1 MRSVCPQGGPPF
13 VGDVA
18 IKDGKILAVGPSL
31 DIDAAEEVDA
41 TGRHVMPGWTDV
53 HSHFVRLNRL
63 LCAAGGRARALTQG
77 SSRERRTPR

>member
-1 MRSVCPQGGPPF
+1 MRSAVPQGGLPF

-18 IKDGKILAVGPSL
+18 IKDGKILAVGPGL

-53 HSHFVRLNRL
+53 HSHFVRLNL
-63 LCAAGGRARALTQG
+63 LCAPGIAL
-77 SSRERRTPR
+77 

>member
-1 MRSVCPQGGPPF
+1 MRSVRSAQGGTPF

-31 DIDAAEEVDA
+31 DMSCTEEVDA

-53 HSHFVRLNRL
+53 HSHFVRQPPP
-63 LCAAGGRARALTQG
+63 LCAGMGAL
-77 SSRERRTPR
+77 

>member
-1 MRSVCPQGGPPF
+1 MHTQGGPPF

-18 IKDGKILAVGPSL
+18 IKEGKILDVGPGL
-31 DIDAAEEVDA
+31 AVTGQEEIDA
-41 TGRHVMPGWTDV
+41 TGKHLLPGWTDV

-63 LCAAGGRARALTQG
+63 LCAPRTEPLTQG

>member
-1 MRSVCPQGGPPF
+1 VHTQGGPPF

-18 IKDGKILAVGPSL
+18 IKEGKILDVGPGL
-31 DIDAAEEVDA
+31 AVTGAEEIDA
-41 TGRHVMPGWTDV
+41 TGKHLLPGWTDV

>member
-1 MRSVCPQGGPPF
+1 M
-13 VGDVA
+13 GDVA

-31 DIDAAEEVDA
+31 DIDAVEEVDA

-63 LCAAGGRARALTQG
+63 LCADAL
-77 SSRERRTPR
+77 